1 MHCKLCSNFLQSFL
15 SHTHTLAHQVHLGKS
30 RSLCFTFGRALVKIQ
45 PRIISHHQ
53 VAFGAMKSSFYL
65 LWLAA
70 KEAQQLG
77 RAPSRLL
84 TPSTSCRKSWHLQKS
99 ITNSAETEELYLW
112 LLSHD
117 CESESTIPT
126 RTPWLRGQRGTG
138 AQRFSNLSLEFCQLT

>member
-1 MHCKLCSNFLQSFL
+1 MHCKLCPNFLQSSL
-15 SHTHTLAHQVHLGKS
+15 SHTHTLARQAHLGKS

-84 TPSTSCRKSWHLQKS
+84 TPSSSCRKLWHLQKS
-99 ITNSAETEELYLW
+99 ITNSAETEELYLS
-112 LLSHD
+112 LLSQIVNKSPPVRLVPRG
-117 CESESTIPT
+117 SEDSE
-126 RTPWLRGQRGTG
+126 GQAPSDSVT
-138 AQRFSNLSLEFCQLT
+138 